1 MLGAQLLNWGVARR
15 YSEARCTWV
24 QPSRNDRPSEEE
36 VRNRER
42 IHHNF
47 HLLLRAACSVLLH
60 PNPSAHLI
68 VRLLQWAQS
77 TGFVPCSSFL
87 VPSCRPG
94 RATQATAL
102 PNVAHCPASR
112 LLQQT
117 IDSSSVCHL
126 PPPLLAVPTLLQ
138 VCPSLTEWDLMAG
151 PGGFQSNPALV
162 LALPLPWPIEAH
174 LCFRLGSPCYLR
186 PALPPDYQATAIPRC

>member
-36 VRNRER
+36 VRNRKR

-60 PNPSAHLI
+60 PNPSAHLT

-77 TGFVPCSSFL
+77 TGFVPCSSFPRSSFPRAGRVVL
-87 VPSCRPG
+87 HKPPRYPTSHTAQPPVSFSKPLIHPPSAIFSPPARCSHAAAGMPKSNRMGSHGRSGRLPIKSCSRP
-94 RATQATAL
+94 RSST
-102 PNVAHCPASR
+102 PVAHRSPSVLPAR
-112 LLQQT
+112 IALLP
-117 IDSSSVCHL
+117 SSCS
-126 PPPLLAVPTLLQ
+126 
-138 VCPSLTEWDLMAG
+138 
-151 PGGFQSNPALV
+151 PA
-162 LALPLPWPIEAH
+162 
-174 LCFRLGSPCYLR
+174 
-186 PALPPDYQATAIPRC
+186 

>member
-1 MLGAQLLNWGVARR
+1 MPPAAKYLIVGKSRALVKLGMVLRNEKGGKEMLGAQLLNWGVARR

-126 PPPLLAVPTLLQ
+126 PPP
-138 VCPSLTEWDLMAG
+138 CSL
-151 PGGFQSNPALV
+151 F
-162 LALPLPWPIEAH
+162 
-174 LCFRLGSPCYLR
+174 
-186 PALPPDYQATAIPRC
+186 PRCCRYAQV